1 MRISRTRSCRRHTRD
16 PARASRAAC
25 MRPSNR
31 TRKGAHG
38 MLRVDLARQAMIDE
52 FDVDQDGEISFA
64 EFAAIMKSTALYE
77 DDAD

>member
-1 MRISRTRSCRRHTRD
+1 MRTPNR
-16 PARASRAAC
+16 ARKC
-25 MRPSNR
+25 
-31 TRKGAHG
+31 AHG